1 MVRSEYKK
9 GTASDSTN
17 IHTPENKTVAD
28 NPSCHNN
35 DPARDNPRIRQRSNS
50 TKSQERER
58 ERERERARERKIERR
73 EPDYPT
79 DDLLDFANTEGL
91 IRYPWPL
98 VDHARRTGKPRE
110 TVERRSFSDM
120 ELFRTWI
127 TKELECWKSSLILHT
142 SVIFQTINKQ

>member
-1 MVRSEYKK
+1 M
-9 GTASDSTN
+9 N
-17 IHTPENKTVAD
+17 IHTSENKTVAD

-50 TKSQERER
+50 TKSQER
-58 ERERERARERKIERR
+58 ARERKIEGG

-91 IRYPWPL
+91 IRYPWLL

-110 TVERRSFSDM
+110 TAERRSFSVRSYF
-120 ELFRTWI
+120 EH
-127 TKELECWKSSLILHT
+127 E
-142 SVIFQTINKQ
+142 

>member
-1 MVRSEYKK
+1 MQFRANDSINRAHRQADFRNTKWFGRNIKREQLAIRRIYTRPKTKRWLTIRHAATMIPRV
-9 GTASDSTN
+9 TIPASGSGQ
-17 IHTPENKTVAD
+17 IQRK
-28 NPSCHNN
+28 
-35 DPARDNPRIRQRSNS
+35 AR
-50 TKSQERER
+50 RER

-79 DDLLDFANTEGL
+79 DDLLDFANTENL

-120 ELFRTWI
+120 ELFRT
-127 TKELECWKSSLILHT
+127 
-142 SVIFQTINKQ
+142 